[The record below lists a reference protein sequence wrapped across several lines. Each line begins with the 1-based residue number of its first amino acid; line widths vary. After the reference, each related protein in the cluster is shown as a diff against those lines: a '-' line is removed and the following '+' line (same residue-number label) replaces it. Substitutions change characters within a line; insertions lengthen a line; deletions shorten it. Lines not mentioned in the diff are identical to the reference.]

1 MAITATQVKELRE
14 RTAAGMMECKRALTE
29 TDGNMESAI
38 ELLRKN
44 GAASAEKKSGR
55 IAAEGVIALAIDPD
69 QSHGVLVEI
78 NCETDFVA
86 KDQSFLAFSE
96 ELTKTVLAEHP
107 ADMSAVSLM
116 LLAGGKSVEETRQTL
131 IAKIGENISVRRFE
145 VIQGEPGEIS
155 GYSHGTRI
163 GVLVKMVN
171 SDTPSLGRDIAMHV
185 AASQPVCID
194 ETGMSSD
201 VLQKERDIY
210 KAQAIDSGKS
220 DEIVQ
225 KMVEGKVRKFLKDN
239 TLVGQPFVKDPDT
252 TVRDLLKAHG
262 AVVVAVPR
270 FEVGEGLEKRADD
283 FVSEVMAQAQAG

>member
-55 IAAEGVIALAIDPD
+55 IAAEGVIALAIDPG

-96 ELTKTVLAEHP
+96 ELTKTVLTEDP

-145 VIQGEPGEIS
+145 AVQGEPGEVF

-171 SDTPSLGRDIAMHV
+171 SDTPGLGRDIAMHV

-194 ETGMSSD
+194 EAGMPSD

-252 TVRDLLKAHG
+252 TVRDC
-262 AVVVAVPR
+262 
-270 FEVGEGLEKRADD
+270 
-283 FVSEVMAQAQAG
+283 

>member
-1 MAITATQVKELRE
+1 
-14 RTAAGMMECKRALTE
+14 
-29 TDGNMESAI
+29 MESAI

-86 KDQSFLAFSE
+86 KDQSFLAFSK

-145 VIQGEPGEIS
+145 VIQGEPGEIF

-194 ETGMSSD
+194 EAGMPSD

>member
-29 TDGNMESAI
+29 TEGDMDSAI

-96 ELTKTVLAEHP
+96 ELAKTVLAEHP
-107 ADMSAVSLM
+107 TDMPAVSLM

-145 VIQGEPGEIS
+145 VIQGNPGEIS

-163 GVLVKMVN
+163 GVLVKILN

-185 AASQPVCID
+185 AASQPLCID
-194 ETGMSSD
+194 ETGMPSD
-201 VLQKERDIY
+201 VLEKERNIY
-210 KAQAIDSGKS
+210 RAQAIDSGKS
-220 DEIVQ
+220 EEIVQ

-239 TLVGQPFVKDPDT
+239 TLTGQPFVKDPDT
-252 TVRDLLKAHG
+252 TVHDLLKAHG
-262 AVVVAVPR
+262 AVVVTAPR
-270 FEVGEGLEKRADD
+270 FEVGEGLTKRADD

>member
-96 ELTKTVLAEHP
+96 ELAKTVLAEHP
-107 ADMSAVSLM
+107 ADISAASLM
-116 LLAGGKSVEETRQTL
+116 LLAAGKSVEETRQTL

-145 VIQGEPGEIS
+145 VIRGEPGEVF

-194 ETGMSSD
+194 EAGMPD
-201 VLQKERDIY
+201 EVLQKERDIY
-210 KAQAIDSGKS
+210 SAQAIDSGKS

-225 KMVEGKVRKFLKDN
+225 KMVEGKIRKFLKDN
-239 TLVGQPFVKDPDT
+239 TLVGQPFVKNPDT

-262 AVVVAVPR
+262 ATVITAPR